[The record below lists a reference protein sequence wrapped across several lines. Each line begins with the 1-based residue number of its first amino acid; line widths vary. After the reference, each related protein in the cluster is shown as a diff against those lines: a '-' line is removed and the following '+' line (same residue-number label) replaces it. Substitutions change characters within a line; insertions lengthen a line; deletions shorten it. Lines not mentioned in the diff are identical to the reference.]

1 MDHNTVKDRYKAK
14 IANLRGKRINL
25 VAKDD
30 AKFVHLVPL
39 KFIEFGIE
47 AMPFLHVWFALDYYR
62 TLYNEGI
69 KNHVMDVDPLLVR
82 RLEVVFQLSRFRN
95 HRLMRKVNAI
105 LAQHPGKKLFQLP
118 EPLDLDK
125 ILADAKELGVDP
137 SKYLDETTDEDDLA
151 QCTNEWCLNQNA
163 VCGKASDNVQII
175 TDLDGTDWLV
185 LIVRQFGPGRA
196 QLAWAGGFVDKG
208 ETFTD
213 AALREKD
220 EETGMSLSGD
230 GDVLFDIT
238 TTELKPVKMMD
249 WDPRAK
255 LVEGM
260 EVGAVVTHYRFS
272 VAC

>member
-1 MDHNTVKDRYKAK
+1 MYHTTIRELYKAK
-14 IANLRGKRINL
+14 MANLRGKRLNL

-39 KFIEFGIE
+39 KFVEYGID

-62 TLYNEGI
+62 
-69 KNHVMDVDPLLVR
+69 NHVKDADPFLVQ

-95 HRLMRKVNAI
+95 HRLMKKVNAV

-118 EPLDLDK
+118 EPIDIEK
-125 ILADAKELGVDP
+125 VLADAKELGIDT
-137 SKYLDETTDEDDLA
+137 SKYMDETTDEDDLG

-163 VCGKASDNVQII
+163 TCGKAADNVQVI

-230 GDVLFDIT
+230 GDVVFDIT

-260 EVGAVVTHYRFS
+260 EVGAVVTHYRFR
-272 VAC
+272 VVC